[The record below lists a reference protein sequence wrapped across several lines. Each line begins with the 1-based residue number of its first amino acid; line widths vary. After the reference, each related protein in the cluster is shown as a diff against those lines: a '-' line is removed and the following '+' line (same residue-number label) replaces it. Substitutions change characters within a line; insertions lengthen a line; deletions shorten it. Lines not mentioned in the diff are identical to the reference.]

1 MEKGFCLIPIE
12 KLVKADWNY
21 KTNNDTLSEKLTN
34 NIKRNG
40 QIENVIIRELDTG
53 FFEVV
58 NGNHRMDVLNRLGF
72 KDVYCYNLGSISE
85 SQAKRIAVE
94 TNETRFESDDLLL
107 SKMLDEL
114 KNDFSIDDLLMTIPF
129 EKEDFDIVIDN
140 ELFTDGENQDEVENK
155 YTNKITTPI
164 YEITKDKPRIEDLID
179 KSKYESMITEIF
191 NSDLPDSEKEFLK
204 IAALRHIVFKYD
216 KIAEYYAHSD
226 SEMQNL
232 MENSA
237 LVIIDFNKAIELG
250 YVVLAEKIAEQ
261 YGETYN
267 EE

>member
-1 MEKGFCLIPIE
+1 MEKGFCSIPIE

-40 QIENVIIRELDTG
+40 QIENIIVRQLDTG

-58 NGNHRMDVLNRLGF
+58 NGNHRLDVLKSIEYEN
-72 KDVYCYNLGSISE
+72 VHCYNLGSISE
-85 SQAKRIAVE
+85 SQAKRIAIE
-94 TNETRFESDDLLL
+94 TNETKFESDDLLL
-107 SKMLDEL
+107 SKILDEL
-114 KNDFSIDDLLMTIPF
+114 KDDFNIDDLLMTIPF
-129 EKEDFDIVIDN
+129 EKEDFDIGIDN
-140 ELFTDGENQDEVENK
+140 ELFTDGENQDETENK

-164 YEITKDKPRIEDLID
+164 YEITKDKPKVEELID
-179 KSKYESMITEIF
+179 RSKYEKMITDIS
-191 NSDLPDSEKEFLK
+191 NSDLPNSEKEFLK
-204 IAALRHIVFKYD
+204 IAALRHIIFKYD
-216 KIAEYYAHSD
+216 KIAEYYAHSNT
-226 SEMQNL
+226 EMQNL

-261 YGETYN
+261 YGDTYN